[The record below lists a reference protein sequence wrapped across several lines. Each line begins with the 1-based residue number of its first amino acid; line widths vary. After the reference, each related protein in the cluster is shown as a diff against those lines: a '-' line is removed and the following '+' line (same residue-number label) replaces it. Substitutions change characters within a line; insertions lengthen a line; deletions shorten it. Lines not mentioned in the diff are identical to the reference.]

1 MEELEEGEVAYTL
14 EEAQAHREL
23 MESKKHLTEAKT
35 LAIRELRLWLTSHRL
50 DSEAMAG
57 AEQQV
62 IPLVDRDSGG
72 FKTIQKKAMDII
84 ESL

>member
-1 MEELEEGEVAYTL
+1 
-14 EEAQAHREL
+14 
-23 MESKKHLTEAKT
+23 
-35 LAIRELRLWLTSHRL
+35 
-50 DSEAMAG
+50 MAG